1 MVREKEL
8 QMNDEL
14 ERAIAEKLI
23 KALDGQDP
31 RVVYKAL
38 MYATLSVMVHE
49 AKDVG
54 DANISWPDR
63 FRVISNNYLQ
73 QLKQHAAKTISKN
86 EFQVSGNL
94 IHLPG
99 RGVQ

>member
-1 MVREKEL
+1 
-8 QMNDEL
+8 MNDGL

-63 FRVISNNYLQ
+63 FRVISNNYIQ
-73 QLKQHAAKTISKN
+73 QLKQHATNTAEKHDLTLSSKI
-86 EFQVSGNL
+86 

>member
-1 MVREKEL
+1 MSD
-8 QMNDEL
+8 QL

-23 KALDGQDP
+23 KALDGHDP

-54 DANISWPDR
+54 DTNISWPDK
-63 FRVISNNYLQ
+63 FRVISNNYIQ
-73 QLKQHAAKTISKN
+73 QLKQHSDTTAGKHENKLSSA
-86 EFQVSGNL
+86 L

-99 RGVQ
+99 RGIQ

>member
-1 MVREKEL
+1 
-8 QMNDEL
+8 MNDEL
-14 ERAIAEKLI
+14 ERATAEKLI
-23 KALDGQDP
+23 KALDGHDP

-54 DANISWPDR
+54 DTNISWPDK
-63 FRVISNNYLQ
+63 FRVLSNNYIQ
-73 QLKQHAAKTISKN
+73 QLKQHATNTAEKHDLKLSSA
-86 EFQVSGNL
+86 V

-99 RGVQ
+99 RGIQ

>member
-1 MVREKEL
+1 
-8 QMNDEL
+8 MNDQL
-14 ERAIAEKLI
+14 ERATAEKLI
-23 KALDGQDP
+23 KALDGHDP

-54 DANISWPDR
+54 DTNISWPDK
-63 FRVISNNYLQ
+63 FRVISNNYIQ
-73 QLKQHAAKTISKN
+73 QLKQHSDTTASKH
-86 EFQVSGNL
+86 EDKLSSAI

>member
-1 MVREKEL
+1 MS
-8 QMNDEL
+8 DAI
-14 ERAIAEKLI
+14 ERAVAEKII
-23 KALDGQDP
+23 KLLDGHEP

-38 MYATLSVMVHE
+38 LYATLSVMVHE

-54 DANISWPDR
+54 DANISWTDR
-63 FRVISNNYLQ
+63 FRVISNNYNQ
-73 QLKQHAAKTISKN
+73 QLKQHSETTAGKHENKLSSAI
-86 EFQVSGNL
+86 

>member
-1 MVREKEL
+1 MS
-8 QMNDEL
+8 DEL
-14 ERAIAEKLI
+14 ERAICEKI
-23 KALDGQDP
+23 MVILDGHAP

-38 MYATLSVMVHE
+38 LYSTLSAMVHE

-54 DANISWPDR
+54 DANISWTDR
-63 FRVISNNYLQ
+63 FRVISNNFNQ
-73 QLKQHAAKTISKN
+73 QLKQHSDATASRHENKLSSAI
-86 EFQVSGNL
+86 